1 MISQNQPISP
11 TICCC
16 DYMTDTQMVEAND
29 AKLQSLFMGRFCG
42 PVPPLLVV
50 ELPGNVGEVDGRVV
64 LPLQERVEA
73 VLRAQGALLLLVEY
87 GVHFHCTFGFQ
98 DFLAPPRICYCF
110 VKGSHIFLGGNFELL
125 VRLRYM
131 KV

>member
-1 MISQNQPISP
+1 MPS
-11 TICCC
+11 
-16 DYMTDTQMVEAND
+16 
-29 AKLQSLFMGRFCG
+29 
-42 PVPPLLVV
+42 LLVV

-98 DFLAPPRICYCF
+98 NFLAPPRICYCF
-110 VKGSHIFLGGNFELL
+110 VKGSHIFLGGNFELHVTL
-125 VRLRYM
+125 KVYERLRFS
-131 KV
+131 

>member
-1 MISQNQPISP
+1 MN
-11 TICCC
+11 
-16 DYMTDTQMVEAND
+16 ND
-29 AKLQSLFMGRFCG
+29 ANYNPYSWADFA

-87 GVHFHCTFGFQ
+87 RVHFHCTFNQASEFSRN
-98 DFLAPPRICYCF
+98 PRVCYCF
-110 VKGSHIFLGGNFELL
+110 VKRSHIT
-125 VRLRYM
+125 
-131 KV
+131 